1 MMIVDCLPSYQVTS
15 DLANFWATSYTAV
28 KKEMKGRYPR
38 HYWPD
43 NPLEA
48 EATKLT
54 KKAMDRHAATAA
66 AGTDAGAASSTTG
79 GSSSS
84 KRGGAAKK
92 KR

>member
-1 MMIVDCLPSYQVTS
+1 VTS

-48 EATKLT
+48 EPTKLT
-54 KKAMDRHAATAA
+54 KKAMDRQAAA
-66 AGTDAGAASSTTG
+66 AGGEAGAAFSTSSG
-79 GSSSS
+79 SSSSS